1 MPVGG
6 MEKVWVVEDPD
17 EELQRRKARRLTK
30 VLADEKNPAKA
41 YTLSILF
48 WGVGQNYND
57 QRGKGLLFQLFM
69 LAFCTGAVLSL
80 FFRDSLLQFL
90 HSHEISAARVFMLV
104 ELLLFCAL
112 IFWTYNAG
120 DAYHSA
126 KKLRTRPFSGIQSR
140 VYPFLCSLL
149 VPGWGQFL
157 NGQPIKGSI
166 YAGFSVLSLFSIISI
181 PAILMAWPYLEASET
196 RFIVEEIFTLAVLFT
211 PLIPFIWIFGSYDAL
226 KVSFDDL
233 KKEPFF
239 DRIKYANNRRRTQG
253 WVRGVFPQIKSTI
266 ILGLFLIVLVVVIY
280 YTFPEDF
287 YRDQLTDTQAWLHKQ
302 GMTIVPEL
310 IGRVLSVTVRA
321 GK

>member
-1 MPVGG
+1 

-17 EELQRRKARRLTK
+17 EQLQRRKTRRLAK
-30 VLADEKNPAKA
+30 VLADEKSPARA
-41 YTLSILF
+41 YTLSLLF

-69 LAFCTGAVLSL
+69 LAFCTGAILSL
-80 FFRDSLLQFL
+80 FFKDSLFQFL
-90 HSHEISAARVFMLV
+90 RSHEISAARVFILV
-104 ELLLFCAL
+104 ELLLFCSL
-112 IFWTYNAG
+112 IFWTCNAG
-120 DAYHSA
+120 DAYHTA
-126 KKLRTRPFSGIQSR
+126 KKSRTRPFSGMQSR

-157 NGQPIKGSI
+157 NGQPIKGSM
-166 YAGFSVLSLFSIISI
+166 YAAFAVLGLFSIISI

-196 RFIVEEIFTLAVLFT
+196 RFIVEEIFTLAVLFA

-253 WVRGVFPQIKSTI
+253 WVRGVFPHIKSTI
-266 ILGLFLIVLVVVIY
+266 ILGFFLIVLVVVIY
-280 YTFPEDF
+280 HTFPEDF
-287 YRDQLTDTQAWLHKQ
+287 YRDQLMDAQAWLHKQ
-302 GMTIVPEL
+302 GMTMVPEL
-310 IGRVLSVTVRA
+310 IGRVLSVMARA

>member
-1 MPVGG
+1 M
-6 MEKVWVVEDPD
+6 VEDPD
-17 EELQRRKARRLTK
+17 EQLQRRKARRLTK
-30 VLADEKNPAKA
+30 ILADEKSPARA
-41 YTLSILF
+41 YTLSLLF

-69 LAFCTGAVLSL
+69 LAFCTGAVLSI
-80 FFRDSLLQFL
+80 FFRDPLLQFL
-90 HSHEISAARVFMLV
+90 RSHDFSAARVFILV

-112 IFWTYNAG
+112 IFWTCNAG
-120 DAYHSA
+120 DAYHTA
-126 KKLRTRPFSGIQSR
+126 KKSRRTPFSGIQSR

-149 VPGWGQFL
+149 IPGWGQFL
-157 NGQPIKGSI
+157 NGQPIKGSM

-196 RFIVEEIFTLAVLFT
+196 RFIVEEIFTLAVLFA

-239 DRIKYANNRRRTQG
+239 DRIKYTNNRRRTQG
-253 WVRGVFPQIKSTI
+253 WVRGVFPQIKFTV
-266 ILGLFLIVLVVVIY
+266 ILGLLLIALVIVIY
-280 YTFPEDF
+280 NTFPDGF
-287 YRDQLTDTQAWLHKQ
+287 YRDQLTDAQAWLHKQ
-302 GMTIVPEL
+302 GMTMVPEL
-310 IGRVLSVTVRA
+310 IVRVLSVTARA